1 MKKNKG
7 TGNREQGT
15 GEVAVER
22 GLINVE
28 AVVQTV
34 AALGQGMKISKDL
47 AELAKD
53 AYDDLGIIRRAA
65 TGADRNRTKNEILK
79 KAQDAATSALAF
91 LQRECERRKVPQADY
106 ELMRMLVL
114 GRDDKIKP
122 PVVAKEFMFYKG
134 VFHAILGMG
143 FVASFKKDGS
153 VVIEEGGAK

>member
-1 MKKNKG
+1 MKK
-7 TGNREQGT
+7 RE
-15 GEVAVER
+15 EIEA
-22 GLINVE
+22 GLVHAETVI
-28 AVVQTV
+28 QTV
-34 AALGQGMKISKDL
+34 MTLGSGSTIIK
-47 AELAKD
+47 ELADEAATAFD
-53 AYDDLGIIRRAA
+53 ALPAIRAAA
-65 TGADRNRTKNEILK
+65 TGADRNRPKNEILK

-134 VFHAILGMG
+134 VFHAIICMG

-153 VVIEEGGAK
+153 VVIEEGGVK